1 MKTRFLLIPG
11 GLALAAASLLA
22 HHSMTAVYNDATPV
36 TINGTVTKFDW
47 ANPHVWVFVDAA
59 AGRCHAHLEL

>member
-1 MKTRFLLIPG
+1 MKTRFLLVPG

-36 TINGTVTKFDW
+36 TIIGEFSLKHRNFLASGLIT
-47 ANPHVWVFVDAA
+47 
-59 AGRCHAHLEL
+59 GLG